1 MYSGITVLEI
11 AFAVSLGI
19 LLGGLLLMA
28 IREAIRQ
35 DKLNLEID
43 EQFALLEEGE
53 RIAEIAD
60 DIASDIMAEHISE
73 YHKEK

>member
-1 MYSGITVLEI
+1 
-11 AFAVSLGI
+11 
-19 LLGGLLLMA
+19 MA